1 MVCDQ
6 LKNARTHAHRTHV
19 LEVFSHAHAH
29 VRPHI
34 ARVRARTHLR
44 NSYLGI
50 YVLESCKQERGSEE
64 FFTSSKARATNF
76 FACNKNKKVLMI
88 CKPFKTP
95 SLSLRILQQLH
106 IMPSFKYKRHTK
118 SEYYRQAGT
127 LCVEMGFIQT

>member
-1 MVCDQ
+1 MMGVICPA
-6 LKNARTHAHRTHV
+6 LIGVALSNTKIFGLTGR
-19 LEVFSHAHAH
+19 SC
-29 VRPHI
+29 
-34 ARVRARTHLR
+34 
-44 NSYLGI
+44 I
-50 YVLESCKQERGSEE
+50 YALESCKQERGSEE

-76 FACNKNKKVLMI
+76 VACNKNKKVLMI

-127 LCVEMGFIQT
+127 LCVEMGFMQT